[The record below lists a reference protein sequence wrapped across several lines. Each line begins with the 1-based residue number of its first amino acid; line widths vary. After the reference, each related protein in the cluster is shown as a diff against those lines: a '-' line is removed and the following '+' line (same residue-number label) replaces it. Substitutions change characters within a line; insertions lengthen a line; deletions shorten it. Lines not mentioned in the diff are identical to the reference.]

1 MEMTLRINSEQ
12 LNIEILDNIKRMFQ
26 EKEIEITVNEIDETE
41 YLFRSPANKK
51 HLLKAIEDV
60 EQGKNLILVPFDEV
74 EKLV

>member
-12 LNIEILDNIKRMFQ
+12 LNTELLDNIKNMFR

-60 EQGKNLILVPFDEV
+60 EQGKNLIQVPLE
-74 EKLV
+74 EL